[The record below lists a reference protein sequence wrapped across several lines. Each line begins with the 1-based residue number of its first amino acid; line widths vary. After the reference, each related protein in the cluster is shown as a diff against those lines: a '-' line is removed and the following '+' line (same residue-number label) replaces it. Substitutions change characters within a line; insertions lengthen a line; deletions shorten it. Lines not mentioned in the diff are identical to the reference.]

1 MTEPVEPLAAGA
13 VQQVDLMR
21 VAVPLRLPFEASHGT
36 ETVRE
41 VVVVR
46 VHGAGGEVGHGEC
59 DALGH
64 PTYTHEYAAGAYALL
79 RDEVVPA
86 LLAAGSTG
94 TAGLDRWHPMAR
106 SGLVTARL
114 DAALRAAGRPLAA
127 VLGAPAGNDRLDR
140 TVVLGRAG
148 SIEQLGG
155 WVDAAVAS
163 GAAMVKLKVAGP
175 SDLRAAV
182 MVRRAFPGLALAAD
196 ANGALDGL
204 DAGEL
209 RRAGLDELALR
220 YLEQPY
226 PPDELLALAELRRH
240 GGTPICL
247 DESIT
252 SPGAA
257 RVALAV
263 GALDAVNV
271 KPARLG
277 GPDVAAAV
285 LAWAGSEGVDAFC
298 GGMLELGIGR
308 AAAAAVAALPGN
320 SLPTDLGPSA
330 AYVACDITDPVVTDA
345 AGRLVVPAGPGIG
358 VEVDV
363 AVLDAHTVEAVT
375 LRRDR

>member
-252 SPGAA
+252 SVP
-257 RVALAV
+257 V
-263 GALDAVNV
+263 
-271 KPARLG
+271 
-277 GPDVAAAV
+277 
-285 LAWAGSEGVDAFC
+285 WC
-298 GGMLELGIGR
+298 GGMLESGIGR
-308 AAAAAVAALPGN
+308 AAAVALAALPGFT
-320 SLPTDLGPSA
+320 LPADLSA
-330 AYVACDITDPVVTDA
+330 SDRYYERDVVTTPFVLDDGCLA
-345 AGRLVVPAGPGIG
+345 VPSGPGLG
-358 VEVDV
+358 VDV
-363 AVLDAHTVEAVT
+363 DRDALESVTTAVHT
-375 LRRDR
+375 LRR